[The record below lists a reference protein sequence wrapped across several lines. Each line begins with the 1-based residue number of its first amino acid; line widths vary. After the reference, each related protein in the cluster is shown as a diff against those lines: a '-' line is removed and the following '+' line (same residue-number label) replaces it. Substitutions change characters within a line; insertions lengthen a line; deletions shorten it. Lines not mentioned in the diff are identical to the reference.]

1 MKVPLPHLIC
11 IAVIVFGVAVM
22 TIKTSRR
29 EEGPWYLGCID
40 SVTGEEYLV
49 KIAEE
54 PRFKDGL
61 IFIADKAFITP
72 RPGMVCAVSPVKDAP
87 GLEAETAPAVVEET
101 KLSL

>member
-1 MKVPLPHLIC
+1 MKSSHFV
-11 IAVIVFGVAVM
+11 VAVVVSLTLFCFV
-22 TIKTSRR
+22 TIKANRR